1 MNLSLTEKLVVLLL
15 DPDNGRI
22 LMDQNRLIYA
32 LTACLIF
39 EMKEEGLIVFD
50 KDKLRVKSFKYPK
63 DPLHE
68 VLFKK
73 MNTGKK
79 DKKFSIWIMKF
90 SWKGGYYK
98 KHIIQSLE
106 NKQDIGKE
114 RKRFLNLFP
123 YNRYFFINLAIRRKL
138 LGKLRAIVFDS
149 VNPDQED
156 ILILGLVSIGNV
168 NKIIYRNKEE
178 RKLLKKRMEVLLS
191 EACAE
196 NEIRL
201 MLKKIQERVR
211 ASSAAVAGT

>member
-1 MNLSLTEKLVVLLL
+1 MDLSLKEKLGIILL
-15 DPDNGRI
+15 DPDKGRI
-22 LMDQNRLIYA
+22 LMDQNRLTYA

-39 EMKEEGLIVFD
+39 EMKESGLIEFD

-68 VLFKK
+68 VLFRK

-79 DKKFSIWIMKF
+79 DKKFSTWIMKF
-90 SWKGGYYK
+90 SRKGGYYK
-98 KHIIQSLE
+98 KHVIQSLQ
-106 NKQDIGKE
+106 NKQIIGKE
-114 RKRFLNLFP
+114 RKRFMNLIP
-123 YNRYFFINLAIRRKL
+123 YNRYFFINLTLRRKL
-138 LGKLRAIVFDS
+138 LEKLRTIVFDS
-149 VNPDQED
+149 VNPEQED

-191 EACAE
+191 EAYAE

-201 MLKKIQERVR
+201 MLKKVQETVR
-211 ASSAAVAGT
+211 ASNAAVAGT